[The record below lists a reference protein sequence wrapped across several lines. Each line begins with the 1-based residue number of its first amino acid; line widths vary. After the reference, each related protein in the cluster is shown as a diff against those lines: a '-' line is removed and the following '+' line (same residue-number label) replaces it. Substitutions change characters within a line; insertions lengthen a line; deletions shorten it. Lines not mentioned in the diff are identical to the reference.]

1 MIASVLREHDIRAG
15 LYTSPHV
22 VDFTERILVGS
33 EPIRPE
39 RVVELVDRLKPA
51 AEEMEATFFEIATT
65 VAALHFA
72 EEGVDTAVAEVGLGG
87 GLDATNALDSVL
99 SVITG
104 IAVDHSEILGSDI
117 AAIASEKAGII
128 RESGAVVTGAAGDAL
143 DVIRGV
149 AAARKARFVSV
160 LEEAPIDAI
169 SISSNGSVFNLEY
182 DGASY
187 EALSVAMLGR
197 HQVDNA
203 HVAVVALHELD
214 TLGVFSLS
222 EGLLRRGL
230 SEVCCMGRMQVIDQR
245 PTIVADVAHNP
256 DAAEALLSSLPDV
269 FDYDRLIAVV
279 GIMGDKDVRGF
290 LSTGQRAGRRS
301 RDPELRRR
309 GTRSSSSCRPHRG
322 GCAQE
327 RALGRPRRRPCLG
340 HRFPLHCW
348 RYPDQSGR
356 RAGTVAGHSKPR
368 RALGGMMASVSMRG
382 VTKVFDGKV
391 VAVNDVSLEV
401 EDREFVVLVGPSGC
415 GKSTLLRMVAGL
427 EEVTDGEILI
437 DNRLVNDVP
446 PKDRDI
452 AMVFQNYAL
461 YPHMSVYDNMAFGLR
476 LRKYSKDEIDAR
488 VREAA
493 DILDIS
499 HLSAAGP
506 STQGALGRTAPES
519 RGGPGHR
526 EEAQGF
532 PL

>member
-1 MIASVLREHDIRAG
+1 MKPGLERVEWLLGAVGSPHEQFRVVHVGGTNGKGSTSCMIASVLREHDIRAG

-290 LSTGQRAGRRS
+290 LSAFRDRADLVVLTRPASERAADLETLS
-301 RDPELRRR
+301 SVAEELDL
-309 GTRSSSSCRPHRG
+309 PHRVVPTAG
-322 GCAQE
+322 A
-327 RALGRPRRRPCLG
+327 ALK
-340 HRFPLHCW
+340 
-348 RYPDQSGR
+348 S
-356 RAGTVAGHSKPR
+356 
-368 RALGGMMASVSMRG
+368 ALSDA
-382 VTKVFDGKV
+382 
-391 VAVNDVSLEV
+391 
-401 EDREFVVLVGPSGC
+401 REGDLVLVTGSHYTVG
-415 GKSTLLRMVAGL
+415 
-427 EEVTDGEILI
+427 
-437 DNRLVNDVP
+437 
-446 PKDRDI
+446 
-452 AMVFQNYAL
+452 
-461 YPHMSVYDNMAFGLR
+461 
-476 LRKYSKDEIDAR
+476 
-488 VREAA
+488 
-493 DILDIS
+493 DILTS
-499 HLSAAGP
+499 LGVG
-506 STQGALGRTAPES
+506 QAL
-519 RGGPGHR
+519 
-526 EEAQGF
+526 
-532 PL
+532 

>member
-1 MIASVLREHDIRAG
+1 MKPGLERVEWLLGAVGSPHEQFRVVHVGGTNGKGSTSCMIASVLREHDIRAG

-290 LSTGQRAGRRS
+290 LSAFRDRADLVILTRPASERAADLETLS
-301 RDPELRRR
+301 SVAEELEL
-309 GTRSSSSCRPHRG
+309 PHRVVPTAG
-322 GCAQE
+322 A
-327 RALGRPRRRPCLG
+327 ALK
-340 HRFPLHCW
+340 
-348 RYPDQSGR
+348 S
-356 RAGTVAGHSKPR
+356 
-368 RALGGMMASVSMRG
+368 ALSDA
-382 VTKVFDGKV
+382 
-391 VAVNDVSLEV
+391 
-401 EDREFVVLVGPSGC
+401 REGDLVLVSGSHYTV
-415 GKSTLLRMVAGL
+415 G
-427 EEVTDGEILI
+427 
-437 DNRLVNDVP
+437 
-446 PKDRDI
+446 
-452 AMVFQNYAL
+452 
-461 YPHMSVYDNMAFGLR
+461 
-476 LRKYSKDEIDAR
+476 
-488 VREAA
+488 
-493 DILDIS
+493 DILTS
-499 HLSAAGP
+499 LGVG
-506 STQGALGRTAPES
+506 QAL
-519 RGGPGHR
+519 
-526 EEAQGF
+526 
-532 PL
+532 